1 MESILSTNPAS
12 KSTVKLPIAAPAQTK
27 APVPTVTNVA
37 LAKAGTVSP
46 SAIVSPGKP
55 QADLGLYAPAKA
67 SAPGQAAKGD
77 ALETSAGGVVAGKDR
92 IVVDIEA
99 SDSGY
104 NNRIFYSTDNFKTKQ
119 YLGVD
124 NQTGSVDLGTFKP
137 GTTIQFGI
145 DNGQGDF
152 FKTGGKAAN
161 ADNVDHTQV
170 SKLADGSVRV
180 GFEDL
185 RGGGDRDFNDAI
197 IKVRSVPAVTA
208 PMSAPPAA
216 PAAPAATAG
225 AVKLPT
231 LPATA
236 AIKPFLPPPVPVAAK
251 PVAPEPK
258 PAATPVAVKP
268 TTPEIKPPATPVAA
282 SPANPAAK
290 PPATP
295 VPATPAVKPPAA
307 TVTANPATPA
317 VKPSATAVAT
327 STTTPAV
334 KATPAAPA
342 TPAVKTTPAATVPA
356 AAVNGNRSGLGDGT
370 NPGQGAGTIKS
381 PNQGTLNPGGMK

>member
-1 MESILSTNPAS
+1 MESILSTNLAS
-12 KSTVKLPIAAPAQTK
+12 KSIVKLPTAATLQTK
-27 APVPTVTNVA
+27 NGATASVTSGSS
-37 LAKAGTVSP
+37 AKAGTLSP
-46 SAIVSPGKP
+46 SSIVSAGKP
-55 QADLGLYAPAKA
+55 QPDLGLYAPAKV
-67 SAPGQAAKGD
+67 SAPGQTAKAD
-77 ALETSAGGVVAGKDR
+77 ALDTSAGGVVAGKDR

-152 FKTGGKAAN
+152 FKTGGASAN

-197 IKVRSVPAVTA
+197 VRVRSVPAVTA
-208 PMSAPPAA
+208 PVSAPAPNAPGA
-216 PAAPAATAG
+216 PAAPAAAAATMPA
-225 AVKLPT
+225 AKPLALPVT
-231 LPATA
+231 
-236 AIKPFLPPPVPVAAK
+236 AK
-251 PVAPEPK
+251 PVAPEFK
-258 PAATPVAVKP
+258 PAATPTAAKPLTPDVKP
-268 TTPEIKPPATPVAA
+268 LATPVAA
-282 SPANPAAK
+282 NPTNLAAR
-290 PPATP
+290 PPITS
-295 VPATPAVKPPAA
+295 VPSNTAAPAVKAPAA

-317 VKPSATAVAT
+317 VKPSATPVAA
-327 STTTPAV
+327 STTTPA
-334 KATPAAPA
+334 ASGA
-342 TPAVKTTPAATVPA
+342 AATG
-356 AAVNGNRSGLGDGT
+356 NGNRSGLADGT

-381 PNQGTLNPGGMK
+381 PNQGTLNPGGLK